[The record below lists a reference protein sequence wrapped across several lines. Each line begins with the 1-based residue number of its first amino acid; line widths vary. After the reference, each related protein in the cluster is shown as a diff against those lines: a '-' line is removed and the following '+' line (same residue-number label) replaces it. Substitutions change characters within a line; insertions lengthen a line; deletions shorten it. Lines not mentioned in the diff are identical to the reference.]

1 MWKKRKEKLIN
12 VIIVMLLLAYFAV
25 GVLVYRDYGIS
36 SDEPTERI
44 STLVN
49 VKYVLNF
56 FGADHMS
63 EYDRHFFHRVFHI
76 PHRVPAKGFL
86 ELGVVQF

>member
-1 MWKKRKEKLIN
+1 MWKKRKENLIN

-36 SDEPTERI
+36 SDEPTERV

-49 VKYVLNF
+49 VKYALNVM
-56 FGADHMS
+56 GGDHTVS
-63 EYDRHFFHRVFHI
+63 YTHLTL
-76 PHRVPAKGFL
+76 PTK
-86 ELGVVQF
+86 